1 MPDHYGNFS
10 DLINPFGGT
19 GGGEEGLPSG
29 GNEDGF
35 SSGVSAIDLAG
46 MTPEEMAAYFGRGVE
61 GFDVDEFMERFGK
74 FITPFDDTRVNLLQE
89 GFQIGGQRL
98 GSQFNQARGGIR
110 SNLALSAG
118 AEKQRGF
125 VLADYA
131 GRMKNL
137 GLGLSQDVLGEYERY
152 QSDTIDFFRQLA
164 EREIFSAEYW
174 EKTDSSNIN
183 IGGGGG
189 GDVTFTGTGSNE
201 GKCFNLLGQEIPC

>member
-1 MPDHYGNFS
+1 MPSHYGVDLGFTDDFNFGAFAEGF
-10 DLINPFGGT
+10 DWGTFAEGFGSAGS
-19 GGGEEGLPSG
+19 EEG
-29 GNEDGF
+29 F
-35 SSGVSAIDLAG
+35 ASGVSAIDLAG
-46 MTPEEMAAYFGRGVE
+46 MTPEELAEHFGRGVE
-61 GFDVDEFMERFGK
+61 GFDVDEFMKRFGK

-164 EREIFSAEYW
+164 EREIFTEDYW
-174 EKTDSSNIN
+174 KNIKIEDYTDSLSEPNTPYTPGFF
-183 IGGGGG
+183 GGI
-189 GDVTFTGTGSNE
+189 
-201 GKCFNLLGQEIPC
+201 L